1 MNIAFLA
8 SRLHSNYVD
17 SLKNLSGS
25 HKVTVLLRRSPPAI
39 SELNFQ
45 QVPSR
50 FQIGTLRPETR
61 QGANQRMRTMCKNLR
76 QRIRLG
82 LWFWGWTKRNKI
94 DVIYSRTQPVD
105 LFETARA
112 IARIRRICFVTYN
125 QKIYSSKNSPINA
138 VHSIALQ
145 APDECTSPNF
155 IPLAIDLARVPAMA
169 PDFSDAA
176 HGGPLRILMV
186 GRLGME
192 RKGHKLLVEAVDIL
206 KDKLDVFVSIYGS
219 GSRRSELFAEIT
231 SIIVEKG
238 LEDRIAIMPPIDRE
252 KMLLEYPKHHL
263 FVHPGWSGKDAS
275 PSLTYERANGQTGTR
290 LYSMVE
296 AMACGLPVI
305 CGAERA
311 FVGAVNNGI
320 NGLLFERHNA
330 DDLAEKILE
339 ISALDLEKMGAASR
353 EIVVRNHN
361 AADFTARF
369 ERLLEARCANFRSGR
384 LS

>member
-1 MNIAFLA
+1 MNIVFLA
-8 SRLHSNYVD
+8 ARLHSNYVD

-25 HKVTVLLRRSPPAI
+25 HEVTVLLRGSPPAI

-45 QVPSR
+45 QVPPR
-50 FQIGTLRPETR
+50 FQTVTLRPETR
-61 QGANQRMRTMCKNLR
+61 QGANQRMRTMCKNLG

-94 DVIYSRTQPVD
+94 DVIYSRTEPVY
-105 LFETARA
+105 LFETARV
-112 IARIRRICFVTYN
+112 IARIRRICFITYS
-125 QKIYSSKNSPINA
+125 QKIHSPKNSSINA
-138 VHSIALQ
+138 IHSIALQ
-145 APDECTSPNF
+145 APDECASPSF

-169 PDFSDAA
+169 PDFSYAA

-186 GRLGME
+186 GRFGME
-192 RKGHKLLVEAVDIL
+192 RKGHKLLLEAVDIL
-206 KDKLDVFVSIYGS
+206 RDKLDVFVTLYGS

-231 SIIVEKG
+231 QSVEKG
-238 LEDRIAIMPPIDRE
+238 LEDRIATMPPIARE

-263 FVHPGWSGKDAS
+263 FVHPGWSGADAS

-339 ISALDLEKMGAASR
+339 ISALDLEKMGAATR

-361 AADFTARF
+361 AAEFTARF